1 MADNGDK
8 KITQENEGS
17 THIVNGVAIRP
28 DLGANSQRGALET
41 MASLL
46 YEVKDTL
53 GLGDYAKDDK
63 PQNRYTGTA
72 GPAQNPEYYVPG
84 GKHSSN
90 TAAEA
95 AATGQPD
102 NQSDAKK
109 DVTTKAEE
117 IIAQHQLTIQKVAED
132 AKKSS

>member
-1 MADNGDK
+1 MADEK
-8 KITQENEGS
+8 KVHQENDDAP
-17 THIVNGVAIRP
+17 HIIDGVAIRP
-28 DLGANSQRGALET
+28 DLGESSKKGTLET
-41 MASLL
+41 VASLL

-63 PQNRYTGTA
+63 PQNRYTGSA

-95 AATGQPD
+95 AARGQVD
-102 NQSDAKK
+102 DSKK
-109 DVTTKAEE
+109 DVTAKAEE
-117 IIAQHQLTIQKVAED
+117 IIAQHQAELR
-132 AKKSS
+132 AAAEGNVPT